1 MSSKK
6 IISIEGNIGSGKST
20 LIDNL
25 RKHFADNGKVVFIK
39 EPVDEWETIRDVDGR
54 TMLQL
59 FYRNPTKY
67 SFAFQM
73 MAYISR
79 LNCIRT
85 TIAENPNATTFITE
99 RCLHTDKYVFAHM
112 LWKEDKMLDVEH
124 DIYNKWFNTFAD
136 EYPINQIIYVKTDPN
151 ICLNRIHIRSRDG
164 EGSIPIEYL
173 NDCHKHHEIMIDK
186 HFPNTPKLILDGNN
200 DIFKNTVL
208 QQEWI
213 EQITELIA

>member
-20 LIDNL
+20 LIENL
-25 RKHFADNGKVVFIK
+25 RKHFADNDQVVFIK
-39 EPVDEWETIRDVDGR
+39 EPVDEWETIKDVDGR

-85 TIAENPNATTFITE
+85 TITENPNATTFITE

-124 DIYNKWFNTFAD
+124 NIYNKWFNTFAD
-136 EYPINQIIYVKTDPN
+136 EYPINQLIYVKTDPN

-164 EGSIPIEYL
+164 EGCIPIEYL
-173 NDCHKHHEIMIDK
+173 EDCHRLY
-186 HFPNTPKLILDGNN
+186 TYR
-200 DIFKNTVL
+200 IFGRL
-208 QQEWI
+208 S
-213 EQITELIA
+213 

>member
-25 RKHFADNGKVVFIK
+25 RKHFADNDRVVFIK
-39 EPVDEWETIRDVDGR
+39 EPVDEWDTIRDVSDN

-59 FYRNPTKY
+59 FYRNPKKY

-85 TIAENPNATTFITE
+85 TIAANPNATTFITE
-99 RCLHTDKYVFAHM
+99 RCLHTDKHVFALM
-112 LWKEDKMLDVEH
+112 LWKEDQM
-124 DIYNKWFNTFAD
+124 
-136 EYPINQIIYVKTDPN
+136 P
-151 ICLNRIHIRSRDG
+151 
-164 EGSIPIEYL
+164 
-173 NDCHKHHEIMIDK
+173 
-186 HFPNTPKLILDGNN
+186 
-200 DIFKNTVL
+200 
-208 QQEWI
+208 
-213 EQITELIA
+213 